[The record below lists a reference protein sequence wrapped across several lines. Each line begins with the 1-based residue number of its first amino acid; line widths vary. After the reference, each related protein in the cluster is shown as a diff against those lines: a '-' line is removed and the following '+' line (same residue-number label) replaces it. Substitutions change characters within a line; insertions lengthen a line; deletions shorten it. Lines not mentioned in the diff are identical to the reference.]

1 MKQFDFFAGK
11 QLAGK
16 QLSGRQVSRRQLLA
30 GTAALGSVFAAA
42 GLTGCGGT
50 ASAAAVRDIAFWHLL
65 SGGDGI
71 KMQAMIS
78 AANEANP
85 GFKVHPTVLAWGP
98 PYYTK
103 LAMASAGGRPPE
115 LAIMHASRVPGYAPG
130 GLIDP
135 WDMSLLAEHG
145 VTAEASL
152 RGSGTRAS
160 TTARCSPSHW
170 TLTPSSCSTTRTS
183 PARQEF
189 SPSNGQLQEVSSPQD
204 FLAMA
209 REMQKVTQAHG
220 LSFGYLGSGSQMW
233 RLFYTLYKQH
243 GADMEL
249 TPGQPMKA
257 DRDAA
262 VESLEFM
269 ASLFDDTVAAKSGDI
284 GTGIAEFGRGG
295 SGMLFSGVWELPTF
309 KKAELPVD
317 AATIPTLYGTPAS
330 YADSHSFVLPRQLNV
345 DDGKRRDVY
354 KFVSDILKGSLTW
367 AEAGHIPAYQPIVQ
381 SQAYRELTPQIHY
394 ANAAD
399 IIAYDP
405 RPGSAA
411 RARTGRPTLRK
422 TCRTYS
428 SAATRQP
435 TAGTPLCGAP
445 TPFFPGPTRSE
456 ATERQRSP
464 R

>member
-1 MKQFDFFAGK
+1 VKQFDFF
-11 QLAGK
+11 AGK

-78 AANEANP
+78 AANGANP

-145 VTAEASL
+145 VTAESFAPRIWDKSQHDGKVFSIALDSHPFVMFYNTEVAGKAGVLAAS
-152 RGSGTRAS
+152 
-160 TTARCSPSHW
+160 
-170 TLTPSSCSTTRTS
+170 
-183 PARQEF
+183 
-189 SPSNGQLQEVSSPQD
+189 GQLQEVSSPQD

-243 GADMEL
+243 GTDMEL

-262 VESLEFM
+262 IESLEFM

-284 GTGIAEFGRGG
+284 GTGIAEFARGG
-295 SGMLFSGVWELPTF
+295 SGMLFSGVWELPTL

-345 DDGKRRDVY
+345 DDEKRRDVY
-354 KFVSDILKGSLTW
+354 KFVSDMLKGSLSW
-367 AEAGHIPAYQPIVQ
+367 AEAGHIPAYQPIVK
-381 SQAYRELTPQIHY
+381 SQAYRDLTPQIHY

-399 IIAYDP
+399 IITYDP
-405 RPGSAA
+405 DAWFSGSGSDWQTYFAENVQNVLLGRDKAADGWDAFVRRTNTLLSRPN
-411 RARTGRPTLRK
+411 PV
-422 TCRTYS
+422 
-428 SAATRQP
+428 
-435 TAGTPLCGAP
+435 
-445 TPFFPGPTRSE
+445 
-456 ATERQRSP
+456 
-464 R
+464 

>member
-1 MKQFDFFAGK
+1 MFA
-11 QLAGK
+11 
-16 QLSGRQVSRRQLLA
+16 V
-30 GTAALGSVFAAA
+30 A

-78 AANEANP
+78 AANGANP

-145 VTAEASL
+145 VTAESFAPRIWEKSQHDGKVFSIAL
-152 RGSGTRAS
+152 D
-160 TTARCSPSHW
+160 SHPFVMFYN
-170 TLTPSSCSTTRTS
+170 TGVAGKAGVL
-183 PARQEF
+183 AA
-189 SPSNGQLQEVSSPQD
+189 NGQLQEVTSPQD

-209 REMQKVTQAHG
+209 REMQKVTQVHG
-220 LSFGYLGSGSQMW
+220 RPSATSAAD
-233 RLFYTLYKQH
+233 RRR
-243 GADMEL
+243 GAWSTRSTSSTGWTWNSRRAADE
-249 TPGQPMKA
+249 G

-269 ASLFDDTVAAKSGDI
+269 ASLFDDTVAAKSGNI
-284 GTGIAEFGRGG
+284 GTGIAEFARGD

-309 KKAELPVD
+309 KKADLPVD

-330 YADSHSFVLPRQLNV
+330 YADSHSFVLPRQPNV
-345 DDGKRRDVY
+345 DDQKRRDVD
-354 KFVSDILKGSLTW
+354 KFVSDVLKGSLSW

-381 SQAYRELTPQIHY
+381 SQAYRELTPQIDY

-405 RPGSAA
+405 EAWFSGLGSDWQTYFAENVQNVLLGRDKAA
-411 RARTGRPTLRK
+411 DGWDAFVRRTNTLL
-422 TCRTYS
+422 S
-428 SAATRQP
+428 WP
-435 TAGTPLCGAP
+435 DPV
-445 TPFFPGPTRSE
+445 
-456 ATERQRSP
+456 
-464 R
+464 